1 MLRGCADPD
10 RTDDALVARRLVLLV
25 RHAGEAPFRIR
36 VVSTARAFDAS
47 AVLAQ
52 IDSSEM
58 RGSDD
63 EEASRVVRAGTHAHG
78 GSGLGV
84 RLGGRVAVGVV
95 LRACWRVSE
104 NPPLG
109 G

>member
-47 AVLAQ
+47 AILAQ
-52 IDSSEM
+52 INSSEM
-58 RGSDD
+58 RGSHD
-63 EEASRVVRAGTHAHG
+63 EEASRVIRAGTPTANPAWAC
-78 GSGLGV
+78 GL
-84 RLGGRVAVGVV
+84 AVGWPLACSCV
-95 LRACWRVSE
+95 RARGVSQ

>member
-1 MLRGCADPD
+1 MRSLLADLCFWFATPAKPPSAFAWFRQRGHSM
-10 RTDDALVARRLVLLV
+10 R
-25 RHAGEAPFRIR
+25 AP
-36 VVSTARAFDAS
+36 
-47 AVLAQ
+47 VLAQ

-78 GSGLGV
+78 GPGLGV